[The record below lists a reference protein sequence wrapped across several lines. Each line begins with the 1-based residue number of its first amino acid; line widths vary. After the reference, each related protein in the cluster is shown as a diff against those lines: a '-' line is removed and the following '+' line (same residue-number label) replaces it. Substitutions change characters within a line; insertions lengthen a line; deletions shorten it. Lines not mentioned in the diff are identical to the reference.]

1 MSQRRDYRRLS
12 SASDLT
18 SPQQSPSHGYDPR
31 YHNIELHSLIRDGPR
46 DSRRSTPRTNTFPTQ
61 GRYTTELRSIRRP
74 TSPLTLWHLFLD
86 ILFAVPALA
95 FLVFAFLVRAY
106 DGVPVQVEPVPTLHS
121 IATYSPTVFP
131 IAFAAAIVNFLKSV
145 AGWKL
150 ERGISVL
157 SLEFLLSS
165 RTVFSTLASLM
176 AIWSMNALT
185 PLLIALWALSPLG
198 GQAALRVVG
207 TAPSTQIEPWTGRY
221 VEFRGDL
228 PFQKDADGVPHSLPA
243 VVATFGA
250 ALSSPNETKVAGQ
263 DTFGHVKIPMLEAYE
278 AKQDPDDDG
287 WFPVKDHKTLAYAS
301 ISGIPIATDDAFS
314 HHSNYSFNI
323 STSYMR
329 ADCKVK
335 SLPKMD
341 YKKWVRLSFKQ
352 PRTKTKEEAPRKYQN
367 GLTMAIEVMQ
377 RYNDSDSTPMKLNF
391 TSYTSN
397 AITEAICSVKTTYVV
412 VGMACHNSECHPT
425 RVRAEKTGYDRASTV
440 LNGLGPEGDLRFYD
454 QNYWTCIGYL
464 VNATNTMWDW
474 GDDTNRYSSPV
485 ELYLTNPD
493 IPYAVLPN
501 GGGWLGEDIWPIGNA
516 LFSERFTQLLN
527 SFWLAQIAPFS
538 PMGRVNIST
547 SDALKK
553 ELETLEWRNLNGT
566 RTPNELVLRARKPWL
581 ATLIISSLVMAA
593 CALSAAMLNLLRRG
607 PDILDYATSM
617 IRDNPYVNVEVDQ
630 ECNSMED
637 GVDRTRRLMSMKV
650 RLGDVCPED
659 REGYIAV
666 STPGR
671 AKPLATLGGDRV
683 FR

>member
-18 SPQQSPSHGYDPR
+18 FPQQAQGYDAG
-31 YHNIELHSLIRDGPR
+31 YHNIELHSLIHDGTR
-46 DSRRSTPRTNTFPTQ
+46 DSKRSIPRTNTFSTQ

-86 ILFAVPALA
+86 ILFALPALA

-106 DGVPVQVEPVPTLHS
+106 DGVPVEVEPVPTLHA

-131 IAFAAAIVNFLKSV
+131 IVFAAAAVNFLKSV

-165 RTVFSTLASLM
+165 RTVFSTLASPM
-176 AIWSMNALT
+176 ALWTMNILT

-207 TAPSTQIEPWTGRY
+207 TAPSTQIEPWSGRF

-228 PFQKDADGVPHSLPA
+228 PFQKGADGVPHSLPA
-243 VVATFGA
+243 VLATFGA

-287 WFPVKDHKTLAYAS
+287 WFNVKEKKAIAYAS
-301 ISGIPIATDDAFS
+301 LSGLPIATDDAFN
-314 HHSNYSFNI
+314 HHSNYTFNI

-329 ADCKVK
+329 ADCNVTR
-335 SLPKMD
+335 LPKMD
-341 YKKWVRLSFKQ
+341 YKTWVRLSFKEPKKKPKQ
-352 PRTKTKEEAPRKYQN
+352 EAPSKYQN
-367 GLTMAIEVMQ
+367 GLTMAIEVIQ
-377 RYNDSDSTPMKLNF
+377 RYNDSDSSPMKLNF
-391 TSYTSN
+391 TSYTFN
-397 AITEAICSVKTTYVV
+397 ATTEAICSLKTTYVL
-412 VGMACHNSECHPT
+412 VGVACHNSECHPT
-425 RVRAEKTGYDRASTV
+425 RVRAKKTPYDRASTV
-440 LNGLGPEGDLRFYD
+440 LNGLGPMGDMRFYD
-454 QNYWTCIGYL
+454 ENYWSYL
-464 VNATNTMWDW
+464 AYFVNASNIMWDW
-474 GDDTNRYSSPV
+474 DDETTRYSSPI
-485 ELYLTNPD
+485 ELYLTHPD

-501 GGGWLGEDIWPIGNA
+501 GRGWLGEDIWPVGNA
-516 LFSERFTQLLN
+516 LFSERFSQLLN

-553 ELETLEWRNLNGT
+553 ELVTLEWRNVTGT
-566 RTPNELVLRARKPWL
+566 RTPNEFVLRAEKPWL

-593 CALSAAMLNLLRRG
+593 CALAAAFLNLLRRG

-671 AKPLATLGGDRV
+671 AKPLATLRGDRV